1 MKIEELKAKYDASEA
16 ELEEYK
22 DENFKQRTLIEEQHR
37 TIQLLEEKLAES
49 ERRRSQAENGLA
61 RNMES

>member
-61 RNMES
+61 RNMEI

>member
-1 MKIEELKAKYDASEA
+1 LKAKYDASEA

-61 RNMES
+61 RNMEI

>member
-1 MKIEELKAKYDASEA
+1 LKAKYDASEA

-61 RNMES
+61 RNMEN

>member
-1 MKIEELKAKYDASEA
+1 LKAKYDASEA
-16 ELEEYK
+16 ELAEYK
-22 DENFKQRTLIEEQHR
+22 DENYKQRTLIEEQHR

-61 RNMES
+61 RNLEN

>member
-61 RNMES
+61 RNMEN

>member
-22 DENFKQRTLIEEQHR
+22 DENFKQRTLIEEQRR

-61 RNMES
+61 RNMEI